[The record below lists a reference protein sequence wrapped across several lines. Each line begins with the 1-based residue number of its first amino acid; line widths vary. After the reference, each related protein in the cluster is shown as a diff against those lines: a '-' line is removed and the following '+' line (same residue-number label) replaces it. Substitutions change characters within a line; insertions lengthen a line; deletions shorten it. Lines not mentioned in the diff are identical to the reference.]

1 MSGIQFVERIDNLL
15 LNRKESRAEFL
26 RHLELPRNA
35 ITNWNNRGNIP
46 AADIA
51 VSIAKYLGTTTE
63 FLVLGEESENVTLTP
78 EQKKLLAAWEE
89 LSQADREEIEMLI
102 DFKNKAAKAKAL
114 PADSVG

>member
-1 MSGIQFVERIDNLL
+1 MSTFTERID
-15 LNRKESRAEFL
+15 
-26 RHLELPRNA
+26 LELKKKMLKRLALCDYVNIDSTSIA
-35 ITNWNNRGNIP
+35 VWKKRGTIP
-46 AADIA
+46 AGDICFRIAD
-51 VSIAKYLGTTTE
+51 YLCVDCRW
-63 FLVLGEESENVTLTP
+63 LVLGEESENVTLTP